1 MRKESIDIAD
11 YFLLLIILN
20 IALHYLIPFKQIIF
34 FPYTLIGI
42 LLFFIGWI
50 PNIWAGIY
58 FRKINT
64 SIPSRE
70 MPKKLI
76 TKGFFRISRNPVY
89 LGMVVSLFG
98 EAIFLGSLVT
108 FVIPI
113 LFFILINLINI
124 HIEERNLQKKFG
136 KEYLNY
142 SKEVRRWI

>member
-1 MRKESIDIAD
+1 MKKSIDIAN

-20 IALHYLIPFKQIIF
+20 IFLHYLIPIKHIIM
-34 FPYTLIGI
+34 FPYTLTGI

-50 PNIWAGIY
+50 PNIWEGVY

-70 MPKKLI
+70 MPKKLA
-76 TKGFFRISRNPVY
+76 TTGFFRISRNPVY

-108 FVIPI
+108 FIIPI
-113 LFFILINLINI
+113 LFFILINIMNI
-124 HIEERNLQKKFG
+124 PIEERNLEKRFG

-142 SKEVRRWI
+142 SKRVRKWV